1 MLTWYLQQKD
11 LTLELPCVS
20 IKQIRSAQSALPTAL
35 KKLADMVS
43 IAPPWECFN
52 TIFSQQVFFQ
62 NTVMLFPSRSIKPTQ
77 KPLVCKNIQTASIP
91 FSANNYSFKIQRCCS
106 PPDQLSLHRNHS
118 SVKIFNIQ
126 TASIPFSANKYS
138 LKIQSCCSPPDQIS
152 LHRNHSWKKKSL
164 WKYSGIWSE
173 FLQWTMILIR
183 THQTC
188 DSIK

>member
-1 MLTWYLQQKD
+1 MCEHKTD
-11 LTLELPCVS
+11 
-20 IKQIRSAQSALPTAL
+20 QICSVCTPYSTEKTCRHGVHSTPR
-35 KKLADMVS
+35 
-43 IAPPWECFN
+43 ECFN

-118 SVKIFNIQ
+118 SVKIFKIQ

-152 LHRNHSWKKKSL
+152 LHRNHS
-164 WKYSGIWSE
+164 
-173 FLQWTMILIR
+173 
-183 THQTC
+183 
-188 DSIK
+188 